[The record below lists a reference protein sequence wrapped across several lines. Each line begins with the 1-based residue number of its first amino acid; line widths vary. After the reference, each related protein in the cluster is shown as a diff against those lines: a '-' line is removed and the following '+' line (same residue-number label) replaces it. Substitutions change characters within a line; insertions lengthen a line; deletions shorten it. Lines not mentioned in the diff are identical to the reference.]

1 MRRKTVT
8 LYTAKNI
15 AKITLTAS
23 LFLIMVAACNRASA
37 QPPSYGVKTQYAQG
51 QPLTFPDV
59 TLEFVGKR
67 EAPASSDYPRG
78 MTFYDFKIY
87 QGSQAQLVSW
97 SAGTGDIG
105 PTLFELAGNRYA
117 LELAMSDK
125 LGSLAEEELVLWR
138 EAILATKAPV
148 ATPIPTPAGLP
159 LEAQDHYHKGL
170 AQFAAGLT
178 EEAVASFTQAITLYP
193 TYIEAYQFR
202 GDAYRQLGRYD
213 LARAD
218 YQQVLGLN
226 PQPEIQA
233 TVTAALQEIAQAKTI
248 ISTPTPVLLT
258 PTSLPPVQITLGQPF
273 SLALNQYGRLDSTG
287 LGVEFYELVE
297 DTRCPRQAI
306 CESEGWARM
315 TIYVWIINIEPVE
328 FELNTDPAADKNMV
342 HYDEY
347 QVRLLSLDPY
357 PETPEPGIAPQDY
370 RATFVVSK

>member
-1 MRRKTVT
+1 MALYIVKDITKT
-8 LYTAKNI
+8 
-15 AKITLTAS
+15 TLTTV
-23 LFLIMVAACNRASA
+23 LLLIMVVACNRAST
-37 QPPSYGVKTQYAQG
+37 QPPIYGVKIQYAQG
-51 QPLTFPDV
+51 QPLNFPDV

-67 EAPASSDYPRG
+67 ESPASSDYPRG
-78 MTFYDFKIY
+78 MTFYDFKVY
-87 QGSQAQLVSW
+87 QGSRAQLVSW

-125 LGSLAEEELVLWR
+125 LGSLDEDELVLWR
-138 EAILATKAPV
+138 EVIPATEAPI
-148 ATPIPTPAGLP
+148 ATPIPTPAGPP

-170 AQFAAGLT
+170 VQFAAGLT

-202 GDAYRQLGRYD
+202 GNAYRQLGRYD

-218 YQQVLGLN
+218 YQQVLVLN

-248 ISTPTPVLLT
+248 APTPTPALPT
-258 PTSLPPVQITLGQPF
+258 PMPLPPPVKITLGQPF

-287 LGVEFYELVE
+287 LGVEFYEVVE
-297 DTRCPRQAI
+297 DTRCPRQVI
-306 CESEGWARM
+306 CESEGWARIA
-315 TIYVWIINIEPVE
+315 IYVWITNIEPIE
-328 FELNTDPAADKNMV
+328 FILNTDPAANKNMV
-342 HYDEY
+342 LYDEY

-357 PETPEPGIAPQDY
+357 PETPEPDIAPQDY